1 MDKETTSNTDQT
13 RARRRGVIRL
23 LIAWIVLPLFFWATG
38 GSLFWWQAW
47 IYCALLL
54 IPMTFFVAWVARH
67 DPIFFDRRFKMKETE
82 HAQRRIQ
89 AWAVPLF
96 LAVFIIP
103 GLDYRFGWSNPP
115 LPIVVVALILSLG
128 SYLMILR
135 VFLENRWAGRTVET
149 WEDQKVIDTG
159 PYAVVRH
166 PMYTAVMV
174 FLLAT
179 PAALGSWWA
188 MVGAIVYFPIFVFRI
203 RNEEEVLLR
212 ELPGY
217 EDYSARVRCRII
229 PFIW

>member
-1 MDKETTSNTDQT
+1 MLFAQ
-13 RARRRGVIRL
+13 
-23 LIAWIVLPLFFWATG
+23 VLH
-38 GSLFWWQAW
+38 S
-47 IYCALLL
+47 
-54 IPMTFFVAWVARH
+54 
-67 DPIFFDRRFKMKETE
+67 
-82 HAQRRIQ
+82 
-89 AWAVPLF
+89 
-96 LAVFIIP
+96 
-103 GLDYRFGWSNPP
+103 PP
-115 LPIVVVALILSLG
+115 VS
-128 SYLMILR
+128 
-135 VFLENRWAGRTVET
+135 WAGRTVET